1 MNTNKE
7 NNSKAPHYTLAV
19 SNHPSSLVI
28 GEYEGGA
35 PLQSLEDD
43 DMEDLVSKEILI
55 TADNFESYRD
65 LEFN

>member
-35 PLQSLEDD
+35 PLQSLEDRKS
-43 DMEDLVSKEILI
+43 VV
-55 TADNFESYRD
+55 
-65 LEFN
+65 